1 MAGPTVKPFQKAFTC
16 AAVVFVVVVVATLML
31 LGTPANPEYA
41 GRLMG
46 RLFAAVAIPA
56 LITGFFAR
64 RSANAWSTWRI
75 VAIFTLVLVIFVA
88 VQMIGAMSK

>member
-1 MAGPTVKPFQKAFTC
+1 MAGPTVKPYQRAFAC
-16 AAVVFVVVVVATLML
+16 AAAVFVVVVVATLML
-31 LGTPANPEYA
+31 LGGPANPEYA

-56 LITGFFAR
+56 LITGFFAS
-64 RSANAWSTWRI
+64 RSAKAWSNWRI
-75 VAIFTLVLVIFVA
+75 VAIFTVTLIIIVV

>member
-1 MAGPTVKPFQKAFTC
+1 MAGPTVKPFQRAFAC
-16 AAVVFVVVVVATLML
+16 AAAVFIVVVVATSML
-31 LGTPANPEYA
+31 LGIPANAELG

-46 RLFAAVAIPA
+46 RLFIAVAIPA

-64 RSANAWSTWRI
+64 QSAKAWSNWRI
-75 VAIFTLVLVIFVA
+75 VAIFTVVLIIFVA